1 MISYCV
7 VAFRAKYAIM
17 QIEDLIAKTSVP
29 YEILL
34 WVNTTDPSI
43 VEFARKKAAEGAPVK
58 LHGVTHQNIGMAA
71 FRNLFKKARYPMIV
85 QTDDDVLCV
94 SRNIAQKAWDIFKRR
109 VEVRQLVADV
119 WQDDWTMGA
128 RPKMGNYK
136 VESAADGLYDGPID
150 GWFSIYHRE
159 ALPALLA
166 APYAKY
172 FYLGS
177 WMKARLRAVHNM
189 KGLLCRKFKVFHAS
203 GSRYA
208 AAFGMTDFEV
218 RKYRSVG
225 RMEVAESYRKIPAPP
240 PGELERRLKGIRAH
254 LDAF

>member
-7 VAFRAKYAIM
+7 VCFRPNYAIM

-34 WVNTTDPSI
+34 WVNTPDRSI
-43 VEFARKKAAEGAPVK
+43 VDFANKKHAEGIPIW
-58 LHGVTHQNIGMAA
+58 LHGVTPKNIGMAA
-71 FRNLFKKARYPMIV
+71 FKHLFQKARYPMIV
-85 QTDDDVLCV
+85 QTDDDVLCI

-136 VESAADGLYDGPID
+136 VESAADALYDGPID

-159 ALPALLA
+159 ALPALMA

-203 GSRYA
+203 GAQYA
-208 AAFGMTDFEV
+208 AAFGMTQFEV

-225 RMEVAESYRKIPAPP
+225 RHAVAESYKRIPAPP
-240 PGELERRLKGIRAH
+240 PGELERRLKLIRGH
-254 LDAF
+254 LETF